1 MYFGCTDL
9 ISGWSLFVRCLF
21 RCSELTPSDKHWPDL
36 KQPLRPR
43 WDEAATEN
51 GVRSNQRCC
60 HDYVQFTPTCNQAT
74 GSACHKADVTVAGRL
89 NAERLDR
96 KLGAAGAA
104 RGVGGVGE
112 GKCSLVLSDQSR
124 SQDLARRAPISCCTR
139 QRCVYSKQMHQPLSC
154 FVLVAKRNASTLSPT
169 GIKKNKKINKRGQ
182 EIVLISYH

>member
-1 MYFGCTDL
+1 M
-9 ISGWSLFVRCLF
+9 RCLF

-89 NAERLDR
+89 NAGRLDR

-139 QRCVYSKQMHQPLSC
+139 QRCVYSKQMH
-154 FVLVAKRNASTLSPT
+154 
-169 GIKKNKKINKRGQ
+169 
-182 EIVLISYH
+182 